1 MISDFSICMTV
12 PFSKSIREREN
23 LRQKFADFRE
33 AREALLLAYEEKFIT
48 AEKYFLLNDLSASKN
63 LAFPYWQHGSFE
75 LDLLTDVEYKS
86 EFILYRNDIYKLAK
100 VLITPDQIICYHRSK
115 LDGIEAFYI
124 ILKKFVYPCWY
135 SDIIQ
140 RCGRS
145 VAEVPVFFCFF
156 VFFFTKWY
164 PFKNCE
170 KCFLFCLKSSF
181 YSREI

>member
-1 MISDFSICMTV
+1 M
-12 PFSKSIREREN
+12 
-23 LRQKFADFRE
+23 
-33 AREALLLAYEEKFIT
+33 LLAYEEKFIT

-100 VLITPDQIICYHRSK
+100 VLITPDQIISYHRSK

-156 VFFFTKWY
+156 VFFLPNDTPSKTV
-164 PFKNCE
+164 KNA
-170 KCFLFCLKSSF
+170 F
-181 YSREI
+181 YFV

>member
-100 VLITPDQIICYHRSK
+100 VLITPDQIISYHRSK

-145 VAEVPVFFCFF
+145 VAEVPVFL
-156 VFFFTKWY
+156 FFFSPNDTPSKTV
-164 PFKNCE
+164 KNA
-170 KCFLFCLKSSF
+170 F
-181 YSREI
+181 YFV